1 MAKNDK
7 IWSIL
12 VRLSYNVLEHR
23 ENEAFSEQFDDTF
36 WDYVVEESAK
46 SGINM
51 IVLDVNDGLEL
62 GSHPEIA
69 KEGCWTRRKMRKEIE
84 RCKKLGIEIVPK
96 FNFSTIHSYWMKEYR
111 RKTSTTEYYQFVND
125 IIKEAYKL
133 FDHPRYIHI
142 GMDEEGAQY
151 CGDSK
156 LSVYR
161 QKDLFWHDLRFLYDC
176 VADTGAMPFLWFNPL
191 FDDPEEYKKRF
202 DPDEAILQPYY
213 YNAFRKEHWTPV
225 ESRSEYVVYY
235 NEGKYKELGIKFV
248 EQDPYL
254 VEFREKTIP
263 LMKEGYLYMP
273 CASVFNRCDWNHHD
287 LVEYFKEN
295 APDEQIVGYMSAPWF
310 RTTWDQKEYFDETF
324 KFFKEAK
331 EKFYK

>member
-1 MAKNDK
+1 MNKNEK

-12 VRLSYNVLEHR
+12 VHLSININQKHEK
-23 ENEAFSEQFDDTF
+23 EKFTDQFDDTF
-36 WDYVVEESAK
+36 WDYIVEESAK

-51 IVLDVNDGLEL
+51 IVLDVGDGIEL

-69 KEGCWTRRKMRKEIE
+69 WEGCWTRRKMRKEIA

-111 RKTSTTEYYQFVND
+111 KKTSTTEYYRFANE
-125 IIKEAYKL
+125 IIKEAYEL

-142 GMDEEGAQY
+142 GMDEEGAQF
-151 CGDSK
+151 CGGSK
-156 LSVYR
+156 FAVYR

-191 FDDPEEYKKRF
+191 LNDPEGYKEHF

-248 EQDPYL
+248 EEDPYL
-254 VEFREKTIP
+254 VECREKMIP
-263 LMKEGYLYMP
+263 LMEEGYLYMP
-273 CASVFNRCDWNHHD
+273 CASVFNRCDWNHLD

-295 APDEQIVGYMSAPWF
+295 APDEQIVGYMTAPWF
-310 RTTWDQKEYFDETF
+310 QATWDKKEYFDESF